1 MIYILDVLCRLN
13 PTAVWPMTEAGG
25 FKYQVNDGY
34 GGRGVQG
41 RLKSIVPS
49 RSYRTVKSRKCIQ

>member
-1 MIYILDVLCRLN
+1 MPVN
-13 PTAVWPMTEAGG
+13 STAVWPMTEAGG

-41 RLKSIVPS
+41 RLKVLFLVAVIAL
-49 RSYRTVKSRKCIQ
+49 